1 MNERLLRVRA
11 AFELEFEISF
21 PFPGAEILSIIL
33 CLLVTMDIVIKGTF
47 YSMIVSPHS
56 PEHIPLI
63 WDELLWLLTHTD
75 SQLLSSS
82 LFNMTLLM
90 IVIIPLLSAF
100 RVAAP
105 MESGLLRTI
114 LTYPVRRRD
123 LLIFKGFEILMLVV
137 LPITTGALI
146 GIVLVDWLDIGLGSL
161 LLFLSFWS
169 MAFTILSS
177 SLLLSVTTGSTT
189 KTAFSGIAIWIA
201 LYFVAAFTQMPVL
214 LRGVLNPVSLAI
226 SYSRN
231 LSGAPFGLPFEG
243 MVFSDVWGSIV
254 INLLIGLFLL
264 LMSVRFFRRVE
275 V

>member
-169 MAFTILSS
+169 MAIITERRQHAIQRCQIGFHTCHNNISIREFFAHA
-177 SLLLSVTTGSTT
+177 T
-189 KTAFSGIAIWIA
+189 KNFDIFKLGKGNRVRQVSFKPNG
-201 LYFVAAFTQMPVL
+201 PVL
-214 LRGVLNPVSLAI
+214 ELAK
-226 SYSRN
+226 
-231 LSGAPFGLPFEG
+231 G
-243 MVFSDVWGSIV
+243 
-254 INLLIGLFLL
+254 
-264 LMSVRFFRRVE
+264 
-275 V
+275 